1 MEIKNALTAFSALS
15 QQTRLEIFR
24 LLVTK
29 GADGMAAG
37 EIADV
42 LDVRP
47 NTLSANLVILMNA
60 GLLRNERQGR
70 SIRYF
75 VDMQG
80 MRHLLSYLLE
90 DCCGGHPEF
99 CQPLISEIFCES
111 REGEA

>member
-1 MEIKNALTAFSALS
+1 MEIKNALAAFSALS

-29 GADGMAAG
+29 GMEGMAAG
-37 EIADV
+37 DIADA

-47 NTLSANLVILMNA
+47 NTLSANLVILVNA

-70 SIRYF
+70 SIRYY

-80 MRHLLSYLLE
+80 MRFLLSFLLE
-90 DCCGGHPEF
+90 DCCGGHPEL
-99 CQPLISEIFCES
+99 CQPVISEISCHCGES
-111 REGEA
+111 GG

>member
-1 MEIKNALTAFSALS
+1 MEIKNALAALSALS

-24 LLVTK
+24 LLVKK
-29 GADGMAAG
+29 GADGLAAG
-37 EIADV
+37 DIADV

-47 NTLSANLVILMNA
+47 NTLSANLVILVNA

-80 MRHLLSYLLE
+80 MRTLLSFLLE
-90 DCCGGHPEF
+90 DCCGGHPEL
-99 CQPLISEIFCES
+99 CQPVISEIFCDCG
-111 REGEA
+111 EGEA